1 MTTLEAT
8 PPPTAPVPATAP
20 NARTKSG
27 RLFWWGNLLT
37 LLVLVAVSLIFA
49 SFGGAF
55 TQYTVVTAEL
65 PLSSTAVALNS
76 PVEYRDVTVGK
87 VASQGRSIPGGLV
100 SVVLHLKPSKVR
112 AIPADVPAT
121 VTPVSFFGNEYLVLQ
136 PPANPGPATLQAGQV
151 IPPLTSGQ
159 TASLQSTLGDLD
171 HLLIA
176 LHPAQL
182 DAALTALAG
191 ALQGQGTQLGQNLVL
206 ANTYLKGMLPLWP
219 TVVADLNTLVPVSNT
234 FAAATPN
241 ILAILA
247 NQTVTAQTITDAGA
261 NVHNALGGGATLAA
275 ETDQLLDAIQQP
287 FTVLAAD
294 SGPFLQDISQNP
306 QEIAQLLSGLNTWA
320 QSWLAAESVIN
331 PADLGLAVLGGP
343 SVASYLTEGL
353 GASYVNPPTYNSADC
368 PSFGSLSGCGGTTT
382 VSATTPPKAA
392 AAELASLISAASAPV
407 LAEPT
412 QTQAV
417 GQIVAAATGR
427 PSADPAVSTL
437 LLSPVLQGLMGKS

>member
-1 MTTLEAT
+1 
-8 PPPTAPVPATAP
+8 
-20 NARTKSG
+20 
-27 RLFWWGNLLT
+27 
-37 LLVLVAVSLIFA
+37 
-49 SFGGAF
+49 
-55 TQYTVVTAEL
+55 
-65 PLSSTAVALNS
+65 
-76 PVEYRDVTVGK
+76 
-87 VASQGRSIPGGLV
+87 
-100 SVVLHLKPSKVR
+100 
-112 AIPADVPAT
+112 
-121 VTPVSFFGNEYLVLQ
+121 
-136 PPANPGPATLQAGQV
+136 
-151 IPPLTSGQ
+151 
-159 TASLQSTLGDLD
+159 LQSTLGDLD

-320 QSWLAAESVIN
+320 QSWLAAEGSGPYLSLTANVSVIN